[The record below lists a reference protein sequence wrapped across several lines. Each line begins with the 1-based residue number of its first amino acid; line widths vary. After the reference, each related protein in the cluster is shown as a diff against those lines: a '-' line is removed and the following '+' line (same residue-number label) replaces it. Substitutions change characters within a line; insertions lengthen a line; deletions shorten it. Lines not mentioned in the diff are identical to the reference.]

1 VLVTSSI
8 FIILYYKDNSAG
20 GDAKSVTT
28 DSGSEI
34 ELPPM
39 HSALHTSLSL
49 EELYELEEGFE
60 DSDTENPLAGAKQN
74 TQHTRYTQHHTA
86 QRSAAESTG
95 KGTGSGKFDFAAL
108 KASLASETDSDW
120 MKSDGEYQYPL
131 VCVATAADGGSV
143 MSCGCFAV
151 WLCLLRTRIL
161 LPTALFVAVPC
172 PSYVILLVLLWVGIV
187 GDPVHYSAHGGP
199 DLDLSLHGEHG
210 GLLDASMRLHG
221 DKSGGHTGFLAKLP
235 VPLFGAS
242 DGGL

>member
-1 VLVTSSI
+1 MVSI
-8 FIILYYKDNSAG
+8 CIL
-20 GDAKSVTT
+20 
-28 DSGSEI
+28 
-34 ELPPM
+34 
-39 HSALHTSLSL
+39 
-49 EELYELEEGFE
+49 
-60 DSDTENPLAGAKQN
+60 
-74 TQHTRYTQHHTA
+74 
-86 QRSAAESTG
+86 
-95 KGTGSGKFDFAAL
+95 
-108 KASLASETDSDW
+108 
-120 MKSDGEYQYPL
+120 L